1 MKSSN
6 SFQAVYY
13 NEQKVVEQ
21 KAELLAA
28 VNFEGSLTAVDF
40 LSKNDYIRYFNE
52 VSNRNSRVSRKQF
65 HAVISTKGKAHTP
78 KELKTIAEEYLKRM
92 GYSDNPYLLYFHQ
105 DTENNHVHIVSTRV
119 NTEGVKINDS
129 FEKKESLRHI
139 QNIMQQI
146 PHRELDGKNIVDD
159 VMSYQ
164 FSTEAQLKL
173 LIERRGYGVQIDE
186 NRDLK
191 ITRDKRTLAKIDRK
205 DISEKLKN
213 YRNSFDIG
221 RIKELKTVLEQYK
234 KDKSKEKLQA
244 YLKETMGIDLV
255 FHQNQHQE
263 FPHSYTIIDHSTQNV
278 FKGSSIMSVSEILNH
293 PEDSRR
299 EATNPHIENLK
310 VHQNNKESFNDYLAN
325 NDLFV
330 MEKGEKVFLFDRPN
344 NEVLDVSE
352 HRFFK
357 EYSFMNLE
365 DGQKEGLNIDL
376 NINSSQSTESEND
389 RKKKHKASKNIGYSY

>member
-1 MKSSN
+1 MSN
-6 SFQAVYY
+6 L
-13 NEQKVVEQ
+13 NP
-21 KAELLAA
+21 
-28 VNFEGSLTAVDF
+28 
-40 LSKNDYIRYFNE
+40 
-52 VSNRNSRVSRKQF
+52 RVKRRQF
-65 HAVISTKGKAHTP
+65 HATISTKGKEHTFE
-78 KELKTIAEEYLKRM
+78 ELKTIAEEYLKRM

-146 PHRELDGKNIVDD
+146 PHRELDGKNIVED
-159 VMSYQ
+159 VMQYQ

-173 LIERRGYGVQIDE
+173 LIERRGYGVQVDE

-191 ITRDKRTLAKIDRK
+191 ITRDKRTLSKIERK

-213 YRNSFDIG
+213 YRNSVDIG
-221 RIKELKTVLEQYK
+221 RIKELKTVLEQHK
-234 KDKSKEKLQA
+234 QGKSKEALQA

-255 FHQNQHQE
+255 FHQNSPQE
-263 FPHSYTIIDHSTQNV
+263 APYSYTIIDHSTQNV
-278 FKGSSIMSVSEILNH
+278 YKGSSIMRVAEILNH
-293 PEDSRR
+293 PEQGRG
-299 EATNPHIENLK
+299 EGANPHIENLK
-310 VHQNNKESFNDYLAN
+310 VHQDNKESFNDYLAD

-330 MEKGEKVFLFDRPN
+330 MQKGEKVFLFDRPN

-365 DGQKEGLNIDL
+365 DEQKAGLTIDL
-376 NINSSQSTESEND
+376 NINSSQSVESEND
-389 RKKKHKASKNIGYSY
+389 RKKKYNKSKNIGYSY